1 MMKRCGTYD
10 GAVVCTL
17 VAWGLLSAGCQTLDT
32 KVLDKS
38 ASSDDLKK
46 ETTLDPVLP
55 SGCPSLT
62 ASIPEGQNKMS
73 VSYREPTLDQ
83 NGAPLTT
90 LAFTTLYVSGAQS
103 KTTAFRIWT
112 NDARGG
118 ALVTV
123 REIPVPNRETGICV
137 TATNWG
143 RKESQPAAAA
153 PPTGA
158 AASH

>member
-1 MMKRCGTYD
+1 MKKRCGTYD
-10 GAVVCTL
+10 GMAVCTL
-17 VAWGLLSAGCQTLDT
+17 VALGLLSAGCETLDSR
-32 KVLDKS
+32 VLDKS
-38 ASSDDLKK
+38 VSSEELKK
-46 ETTLDPVLP
+46 ETALDPVLP
-55 SGCPSLT
+55 PGCPSLT
-62 ASIPEGQNKMS
+62 ISIPEGKNKIAL
-73 VSYREPTLDQ
+73 SYREPTHDQ

-123 REIPVPNRETGICV
+123 REIPVPDRETGICV

-143 RKESQPAAAA
+143 QKESRPAAAA

-158 AASH
+158 AAPH

>member
-10 GAVVCTL
+10 GALVCTL
-17 VAWGLLSAGCQTLDT
+17 VALGLLSAGCETLDSR
-32 KVLDKS
+32 VLDKS

-46 ETTLDPVLP
+46 ETTLDPALP

-62 ASIPEGQNKMS
+62 MSIPEGKNKMS
-73 VSYREPTLDQ
+73 VSYREPTHDQ

-90 LAFTTLYVSGAQS
+90 LAFTTVYVSGAQS
-103 KTTAFRIWT
+103 KPTAFRIWT
-112 NDARGG
+112 NDAHGG

-123 REIPVPNRETGICV
+123 REIPVPDRETGICV
-137 TATNWG
+137 TATNWA
-143 RKESQPAAAA
+143 RKESQPAAA

-158 AASH
+158 AAPH